1 MLQTFKNAWRT
12 PELKTRLLYVLL
24 VLFLYRIGTVIPVPF
39 VDASSFADNFGDT
52 IFAYLNLLS
61 GGALSAAT
69 LFALGISP
77 YITASIVIQLLSV
90 AIPAL
95 GRKVQDGEAGKAFNE
110 KLTRIVTVV
119 LSIITGYGYYALL
132 KSNDMLTAAA
142 TSGSTGE
149 KVLVGIVI
157 VTCYV
162 AGASLVM
169 WLGEKINE
177 KGIGN
182 GISLI
187 LFANIISSLPSL
199 IYNLVAVILDTGFN
213 GKATGWGKFG
223 YVMGGF
229 GFAIGILAFLL
240 GLVLFVIWITGSE
253 RRIPIQYAK
262 RVVGRKMYGGQ
273 SSTLPIKL
281 NMSGVMPVI
290 FASSIISL
298 PATIM
303 AMCGVKSVSALEKG
317 TEPNFWNKFYDFMA
331 ADGWFYPVVFAVL
344 IVAFSYFYIT
354 ISFNPVEVANNLKKN
369 GGLIPGIRQGRP
381 TSDYIKRILNKVTL
395 MGAMFLAIIA
405 ILPMIAS
412 PLVITPILNGLYAN
426 SPAGTAYVSSLA
438 SSFTFGGTSILIV
451 IGVVQET
458 FRELEAQLTMRNY
471 RGFL

>member
-1 MLQTFKNAWRT
+1 MLQTIKNAWRT
-12 PELKTRLLYVLL
+12 PDLRKRILYVLL
-24 VLFLYRIGTVIPVPF
+24 ILFIYRIGTVVPVPF
-39 VDASSFADNFGDT
+39 VDASSFSDQFGDT

-69 LFALGISP
+69 LFALGVSP
-77 YITASIVIQLLSV
+77 YITSSIVIQLLAV
-90 AIPAL
+90 AIPPL
-95 GRKVQDGEAGKAFNE
+95 GRKIQDGEAGKAFNE
-110 KLTRIVTVV
+110 KLTRIVTVALAIV
-119 LSIITGYGYYALL
+119 TGYGYYSLL
-132 KSNDMLTAAA
+132 KDDMLTEAA
-142 TSGSTGE
+142 TSGTAGE
-149 KVLVGIVI
+149 KVLIGIVV

-162 AGASLVM
+162 AGACLVM

-187 LFANIISSLPSL
+187 LFANIIASLPSM
-199 IYNLVAVILDTGFN
+199 IYNLVWVVIYSSFQGL
-213 GKATGWGKFG
+213 ATGWGKFG
-223 YVMGGF
+223 YIVGAI
-229 GFAIGILAFLL
+229 GFAIGILAFLI
-240 GLVLFVIWITGSE
+240 GLTIFVVWITGSE

-290 FASSIISL
+290 FASSIVSL

-303 AMCGVKSVSALEKG
+303 AFFKVQSVSALEEG
-317 TEPNFWNKFYDFMA
+317 VEPTFWNKFYDFMA
-331 ADGWFYPVVFAVL
+331 ADNWFYPVMFAIL

-381 TSDYIKRILNKVTL
+381 TSDYIKKILNKVTL
-395 MGAMFLAIIA
+395 MGAMFLAIVA
-405 ILPMIAS
+405 IVPMIAA
-412 PLVITPILNGLYAN
+412 PLVITPVLNGLMSN
-426 SPAGTAYVSSLA
+426 SPAGTSYVPSLA
-438 SSFTFGGTSILIV
+438 GSFTFGGTSILIV

-458 FRELEAQLTMRNY
+458 FRELEAQLTMRSY